1 MKTPLV
7 SVYAK
12 SVDFLLKK
20 EDAYSCGVVQNR
32 SFALGSHFLKKRGF
46 YDQ

>member
-12 SVDFLLKK
+12 LVDFLLKK
-20 EDAYSCGVVQNR
+20 EDVYSYGC
-32 SFALGSHFLKKRGF
+32 KRKNEVLRLARIS
-46 YDQ
+46 